1 MIRKNKKT
9 LAVCCGVFGLFTL
22 YAVIGA
28 CAALFGVIVSQ
39 GFALLKSRL
48 DEKHVRQVFLRQKY
62 EALVCSVDEA
72 SASLLPRILNPEA
85 TVPVHVETVG
95 KARSAYT
102 LSLIY
107 FPLLTPDVKD
117 FMNVA
122 SYLESMLLDEASR
135 RDRDKILKAAEQ
147 FGKARI
153 KLDEAIRENADTY
166 T

>member
-28 CAALFGVIVSQ
+28 CAALFGVVVSQ
-39 GFALLKSRL
+39 VFALLNSRL

-72 SASLLPRILNPEA
+72 SASLLPRILNHEA
-85 TVPVHVETVG
+85 NEPVLVETVG

-107 FPLLTPDVKD
+107 FPLLTPEVKD
-117 FMNVA
+117 YMNVA
-122 SYLESMLLDEASR
+122 SYLESILADEESR
-135 RDRDKILKAAEQ
+135 KDRDKILVVCQKVC
-147 FGKARI
+147 
-153 KLDEAIRENADTY
+153 
-166 T
+166 

>member
-1 MIRKNKKT
+1 MDNSILT
-9 LAVCCGVFGLFTL
+9 
-22 YAVIGA
+22 AVIGA
-28 CAALFGVIVSQ
+28 CAALFGVVVSQ
-39 GFALLKSRL
+39 VFALLNSRL

-72 SASLLPRILNPEA
+72 SASLLPRILNHEA
-85 TVPVHVETVG
+85 NEPVLVETSG

-107 FPLLTPDVKD
+107 FPLLTPAVKD

-122 SYLESMLLDEASR
+122 SYLESILADEESR
-135 RDRDKILKAAEQ
+135 QDRNKILEVAAQ
-147 FGKARI
+147 FSKARI
-153 KLDEAIRENADTY
+153 KLDEAIRENADIY

>member
-39 GFALLKSRL
+39 GFALLNSRL

-62 EALVCSVDEA
+62 EELVHSVDQA
-72 SASLLPRILNPEA
+72 SASLLPRILNHEA
-85 TVPVHVETVG
+85 IEPVLVETAG

-107 FPLLTPDVKD
+107 FPLLTPEVKD

-122 SYLESMLLDEASR
+122 SYLESILADKEAV
-135 RDRDKILKAAEQ
+135 KI
-147 FGKARI
+147 RI
-153 KLDEAIRENADTY
+153 KF
-166 T
+166 

>member
-1 MIRKNKKT
+1 MDNSILT
-9 LAVCCGVFGLFTL
+9 
-22 YAVIGA
+22 AVIGA
-28 CAALFGVIVSQ
+28 CAALFGVVVSQ
-39 GFALLKSRL
+39 VFALLNSRL

-72 SASLLPRILNPEA
+72 SASLLPRILNHEA
-85 TVPVHVETVG
+85 NEPVLVETSG

-107 FPLLTPDVKD
+107 FPLLTPEVKD

-122 SYLESMLLDEASR
+122 SYLESILADKESR
-135 RDRDKILKAAEQ
+135 KDKDKILEVAAQ
-147 FGKARI
+147 FSKARI
-153 KLDEAIRENADTY
+153 KLDEAIRENADKY